1 MSILGKYCEDMFS
14 EQSYFGFLNE
24 FEVYTGNFS
33 KFIKNNKQKKLNK
46 EQHQKRI
53 LNRIVQLKKYY
64 EEVFFKN
71 MELDL

>member
-1 MSILGKYCEDMFS
+1 MFS

-46 EQHQKRI
+46 EQNQKRI
-53 LNRIVQLKKYY
+53 LNRIVQLRKFSNKAKFRASLWYLVSY
-64 EEVFFKN
+64 
-71 MELDL
+71 LYSYPIR